1 MTVRQTVRTSL
12 RLDLLQLLHEDVGL
26 PGVADHQTGLVEP
39 GKVPGQ
45 AAQFV
50 ESLLDEALQDT
61 VTVGVASEQLQLLLR
76 GK

>member
-1 MTVRQTVRTSL
+1 MTVRQTVRTYL

-26 PGVADHQTGLVEP
+26 PGVADHQAGLVEP